1 MKIRTLIIL
10 VISLVIFTS
19 CSSSKYVNYL
29 KEHTE
34 VIKMKD
40 TLWFNSLDTNFYQN
54 KLFLLGEVHEVE
66 TSPRIDFALF
76 TQLNEKIKIDVYL
89 AEMDMAQAYYLQEY
103 LKGSNNLELQ
113 NILKKW
119 PVFIGTVSKQY
130 RNKWEKMRA
139 YYKLLPEN
147 SKFQLVGIDRIADF
161 DLVRKLLKEK
171 LPEKYHKE
179 IQCEND
185 SLISWSISNLT
196 NIIQKEESKLSKNTI
211 DLLTNI
217 EFNLSNYAQTR
228 SRDKFMYQNFK
239 RMHEQNQ
246 WKNKNIY
253 GGLGFSH
260 TLQAYNYTFAGRIK
274 RDTTL
279 RYKDRMV
286 SLNSLYVDSKLTVD
300 SRALPKF
307 MQDKGKEF
315 TRLNYSQDNRLF
327 MYIQGIADYKR
338 VTDPK
343 TISLIKLDAQ
353 GSPYLNSTRGTKVKK
368 LITVWDAYD
377 ILEGTSTTDY
387 AQYIFF
393 VRNSDWI
400 QPDEK

>member
-1 MKIRTLIIL
+1 MNIRTLFIL
-10 VISLVIFTS
+10 VVSIVFFTS

-34 VIKMKD
+34 VVKMKD
-40 TLWFNSLDTNFYQN
+40 TLWFNSLDNNFYQN

-89 AEMDMAQAYYLQEY
+89 AEMDMAQAYYLHEY
-103 LKGSNNLELQ
+103 LKGSNNLELK

-147 SKFQLVGIDRIADF
+147 SKFELVGIDRIADF

-179 IQCEND
+179 IQSEND

-196 NIIQKEESKLSKNTI
+196 NIIQKEKIRLNKNTI
-211 DLLTNI
+211 DLLSNI
-217 EFNLSNYAQTR
+217 EFNLSNYTQTR
-228 SRDKFMYQNFK
+228 SRDKFMHQNFK

-274 RDTTL
+274 KDTTL